1 MVGNKSALGII
12 FPNNYDSLVPE
23 LTSIRLMASI
33 PFASRYRLI
42 DFVLSSMVNAGIDNI
57 SVLSQA
63 NYRSLMDHL
72 GAGREWDLSRK
83 NGGLTLWPPFARK
96 DMTAYKGRIDS
107 LAHIINFLK
116 VQKEQYVILTDT
128 NIAATFDFTAFIDA
142 HIASGADVTV
152 AYTVEELPAPARASK
167 QMQKDIMYF
176 TYIFD
181 ENGRATK
188 VSINSREDGLQNLGM
203 NIYCISREYL
213 IKMVEEEYVNGAVYL
228 ERDILMKNL
237 DTIHVQGYKFEGY
250 YGRIHDMKSYL
261 DENLRLLD
269 DENLNALFAN
279 CPVYTK
285 LRDDNPTRYI
295 AGAKAVNTMAADGCV
310 IEGTVENC
318 VLFRGVKI
326 GKGAVVKN
334 CVLMQDTVIG
344 AGASAEYIIT
354 DKDAVISDGK
364 NVKGSNTY
372 PFYISKGQVI

>member
-1 MVGNKSALGII
+1 MVRNKSALGII

-23 LTSIRLMASI
+23 LTSIRSMASI

-57 SVLSQA
+57 SVLAQS

-72 GAGREWDLSRK
+72 GAGREWDLTRK
-83 NGGLTLWPPFARK
+83 NGGLTIWPPFAEK
-96 DMTAYKGRIDS
+96 SMVTYKGRIDS
-107 LAHIINFLK
+107 LAHIMFFLEK
-116 VQKEQYVILTDT
+116 QKEQFVILTDT
-128 NIAATFDFTAFIDA
+128 NIAATFDFNAFIDA

-152 AYTVEELPAPARASK
+152 AYTIDEIPAPARAEK
-167 QMQKDIMYF
+167 QMGREMYF
-176 TYIFD
+176 TYELD
-181 ENGRATK
+181 GNGRVTK
-188 VSINSREDGLQNLGM
+188 VSINSQEDGPQNFGM
-203 NIYCISREYL
+203 NIYCMSREFL
-213 IKMVEEEYVNGAVYL
+213 LNMVKEEYVNGAVYL
-228 ERDILMKNL
+228 ERDVLMKNL
-237 DTIHVQGYKFEGY
+237 DTIHFHGFKFEGY
-250 YGRIHDMKSYL
+250 YGRIHDLKSYL

-295 AGAKAVNTMAADGCV
+295 TGAKAVNTMAADGCV

-354 DKDAVISDGK
+354 DKNAVISDGK
-364 NVKGSNTY
+364 SVKGSDSY
-372 PFYISKGQVI
+372 PFYISKRHVI

>member
-72 GAGREWDLSRK
+72 GAGREWDLTRK
-83 NGGLTLWPPFARK
+83 NGGLTLWPPFAQK
-96 DMTAYKGRIDS
+96 SMVSYKGRIDS
-107 LAHIINFLK
+107 LAHIIAFLEA
-116 VQKEQYVILTDT
+116 QKEQYVILTDT
-128 NIAATFDFTAFIDA
+128 NIAATFDFKSFIDA
-142 HIASGADVTV
+142 HVASGADVTV
-152 AYTVEELPAPARASK
+152 AYTVEEIPAPAKARK
-167 QMQKDIMYF
+167 QMAKDMMYF
-176 TYIFD
+176 TYKLD
-181 ENGRATK
+181 ENNRVTK
-188 VSINSREDGLQNLGM
+188 VSINSQEDGLQNFGM

-213 IKMVEEEYVNGAVYL
+213 VNMVKEEYVNGAVYL
-228 ERDILMKNL
+228 ERDVLMKNL

-269 DENLNALFAN
+269 DENLNALFAT

-364 NVKGSNTY
+364 SVKGSDSY

>member
-1 MVGNKSALGII
+1 MVRNKSALGII
-12 FPNNYDSLVPE
+12 FPNNYDSVVPE
-23 LTSIRLMASI
+23 LTTIRSMASI

-42 DFVLSSMVNAGIDNI
+42 DFVLFSMVNAGIDNI
-57 SVLSQA
+57 SVLAQS

-72 GAGREWDLSRK
+72 GAGREWDLTRK
-83 NGGLTLWPPFARK
+83 NGGLTIWPPFAEK
-96 DMTAYKGRIDS
+96 SMVTYKGRIDS
-107 LAHIINFLK
+107 LAHIMFFLEK
-116 VQKEQYVILTDT
+116 QKEQYVILTDT
-128 NIAATFDFTAFIDA
+128 NIAATFDFNAFIDT

-152 AYTVEELPAPARASK
+152 AYTIDEIPAPARAEK
-167 QMQKDIMYF
+167 QMGREMYF
-176 TYIFD
+176 TYELD
-181 ENGRATK
+181 GNGRVTK
-188 VSINSREDGLQNLGM
+188 VSINSQEDGPQNFGM
-203 NIYCISREYL
+203 NIYCMSREFL
-213 IKMVEEEYVNGAVYL
+213 LNMVKEEYVNGAVYL
-228 ERDILMKNL
+228 ERDVLMKNL
-237 DTIHVQGYKFEGY
+237 DTIHVHGFKFEGY
-250 YGRIHDMKSYL
+250 YGRIHDLKSYL

-295 AGAKAVNTMAADGCV
+295 TGAKAVNTMAADGCV

-354 DKDAVISDGK
+354 DKNAVISDGK
-364 NVKGSNTY
+364 SVKGSDSY
-372 PFYISKGQVI
+372 PFYISKRHVI

>member
-1 MVGNKSALGII
+1 MNADAMGII
-12 FPNNYDSLVPE
+12 FPNSYDKLVPE
-23 LTSIRLMASI
+23 LVAERLMASI
-33 PFASRYRLI
+33 PLAGRYRLI
-42 DFVLSSMVNAGIDNI
+42 DFVLSSMVNSNIDNVSI
-57 SVLSQA
+57 LVRE
-63 NYRSLMDHL
+63 NYYSLMDHL
-72 GAGREWDLSRK
+72 GSGREWDLTRK
-83 NGGLTLWPPFARK
+83 NGGLTLWPPFAQK
-96 DMTAYKGRIDS
+96 SMVSYKGRIDS
-107 LAHIINFLK
+107 LAHIIAFLEA
-116 VQKEQYVILTDT
+116 QKEQYVILTDT
-128 NIAATFDFTAFIDA
+128 NIAATFDFKSFIDA
-142 HIASGADVTV
+142 HVASGADVTV
-152 AYTVEELPAPARASK
+152 AYTVEEIPAPAKARK
-167 QMQKDIMYF
+167 QMAKDMMYF
-176 TYIFD
+176 TYKLD
-181 ENGRATK
+181 ENNRVTK
-188 VSINSREDGLQNLGM
+188 VSINSQEDGPQNFGM
-203 NIYCISREYL
+203 NIYCLSREYL
-213 IKMVEEEYVNGAVYL
+213 VNMVKEEYVNEAVYL
-228 ERDILMKNL
+228 ERDVLMKNL

-269 DENLNALFAN
+269 DENLNALFAT

-364 NVKGSNTY
+364 SVKGSDSY